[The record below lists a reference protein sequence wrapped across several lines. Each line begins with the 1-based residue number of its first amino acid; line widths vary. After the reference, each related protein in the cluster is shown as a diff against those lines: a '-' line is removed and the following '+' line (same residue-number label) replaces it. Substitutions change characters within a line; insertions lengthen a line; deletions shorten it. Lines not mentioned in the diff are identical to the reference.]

1 MIDSATLLLVHHSD
15 EFFDLKLSALEILI
29 IKFESYESVT
39 KGGVSVIYLNDVF
52 GVFIMLL
59 EKVGV
64 SNV

>member
-1 MIDSATLLLVHHSD
+1 MIDCTTLLLVHHSN
-15 EFFDLKLSALEILI
+15 EFFDLKLSTLEILI
-29 IKFESYESVT
+29 IKFKPYESVT
-39 KGGVSVIYLNDVF
+39 KGGVSVIDLNDVF

>member
-1 MIDSATLLLVHHSD
+1 MIDCSTLLLVHNSD
-15 EFFDLKLSALEILI
+15 EFFDLKFSTLEILI

-39 KGGVSVIYLNDVF
+39 EGGVSVIDLNDIF

-59 EKVGV
+59 EKVGI